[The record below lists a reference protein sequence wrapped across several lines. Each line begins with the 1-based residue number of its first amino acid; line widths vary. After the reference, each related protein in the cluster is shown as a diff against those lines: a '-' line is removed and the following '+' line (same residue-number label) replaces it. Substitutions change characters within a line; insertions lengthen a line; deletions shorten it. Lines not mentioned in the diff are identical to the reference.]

1 MLSSIAPNFIHQLDA
16 VLMYRTVERCIE
28 QGVDNFWLIHDSYG
42 VSPNDAETLSTQV
55 REAYIELFSEPILK
69 NWTEEIGLEYDD
81 DVMINTLDLNE
92 VRDSKY
98 IFS

>member
-1 MLSSIAPNFIHQLDA
+1 
-16 VLMYRTVERCIE
+16 
-28 QGVDNFWLIHDSYG
+28 
-42 VSPNDAETLSTQV
+42 
-55 REAYIELFSEPILK
+55 LFSEPILK